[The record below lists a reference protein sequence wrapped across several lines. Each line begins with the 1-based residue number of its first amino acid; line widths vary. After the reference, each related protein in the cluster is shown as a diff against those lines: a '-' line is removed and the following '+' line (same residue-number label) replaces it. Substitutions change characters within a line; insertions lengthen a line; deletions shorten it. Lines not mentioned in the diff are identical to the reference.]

1 MLLGQ
6 SDEFT
11 KVLSDYRVFKVINF
25 LSVKNIFT
33 GKRTNRG
40 VDEVGREANVEEE
53 QLGLKG
59 SNLTWKRVE
68 PIRTH
73 GAALE

>member
-40 VDEVGREANVEEE
+40 VDEVGGREM
-53 QLGLKG
+53 LKRN
-59 SNLTWKRVE
+59 NLD
-68 PIRTH
+68 
-73 GAALE
+73 